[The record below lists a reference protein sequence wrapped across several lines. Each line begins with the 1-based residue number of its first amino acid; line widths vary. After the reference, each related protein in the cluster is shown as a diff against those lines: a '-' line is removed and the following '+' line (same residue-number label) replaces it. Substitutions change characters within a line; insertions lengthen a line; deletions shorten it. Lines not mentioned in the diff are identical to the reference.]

1 MRKRNIVKGNS
12 YNGKEILEYKHRD
25 IGMDSHILETIDE
38 HLKDSLERHSK
49 VLVVRFD
56 VRFPEDS
63 SNKSFSKFQAEFM
76 RKERRAGYDPSYVAV
91 REIGEREGNPH
102 YHEVL
107 LVNGNK
113 TQSIQKHIANANAA
127 MNLTLGV
134 EHDNP
139 TGLVNCSNITQGPL
153 RNGIMIQRDSLFSDD
168 ENAAFRQ
175 ASYLA
180 KESQKQTPDGMR
192 EVFASNL
199 KRRKDN

>member
-12 YNGKEILEYKHRD
+12 YNGKDILEYKHRD

>member
-12 YNGKEILEYKHRD
+12 YNGKEILEYKHRG

-91 REIGEREGNPH
+91 REVGEREGNPH

-139 TGLVNCSNITQGPL
+139 TGLVNCSKIKQGPL
-153 RNGIMIQRDSLFSDD
+153 RNGIMIQRDALFPHD